1 MDVELKE
8 LPKSE
13 VSLKISISPEEMQG
27 YFEQAVKKL
36 AGQANLPGFR
46 KGKAPR
52 SVLEQRAGPHY
63 IAHEAMELAV
73 AESYYR
79 AVTKHDLKPI
89 GRPKTD
95 LGDEHDDL
103 EKSGLS
109 FTATVPVLPPVE
121 LGDYKKVSVKPKQSE
136 YSDKQVD
143 EALEQLRKGRA
154 GFAQVTRAAKEGDRV
169 EIDFVGKQGA
179 GKDKA
184 EVPGAKSENHP
195 LVIGQGGFIPGFED
209 ELAGM
214 QAGQVKTF
222 TVTFPK
228 EYHEKSLAGK
238 PVEFTVTVRQ
248 VQETQLPELGDGFAK
263 GFGAKSL
270 KDLRE
275 RLAENLKREKEQEAR
290 QQTEREV
297 MDKVV
302 GQAKVEVPDTLVDEE
317 LTRMFAEFKQHVER
331 QGIPLDKYLEQ
342 TGKTEDD
349 FRKDQRGEAGK
360 RVKMSLVLNAVQ
372 ERENVEVPDQ
382 RVQEEVEAQLATA
395 PDDKTKEQIRGDEFK
410 AYVRRILG
418 NRQTVDKLIE
428 YATG

>member
-1 MDVELKE
+1 MDIELKQ

-13 VSLKISISPEEMQG
+13 VSLKISISPEEMKG

-36 AGQANLPGFR
+36 AEQANLPGFR

-52 SVLEQRAGPHY
+52 SVLESRTGPHY

-73 AESYYR
+73 ADSYYQ
-79 AVTKHDLKPI
+79 AVTKHGLKPV

-95 LGDEHDDL
+95 LKDEHDDL
-103 EKSGLS
+103 EKNGLS
-109 FTATVPVLPPVE
+109 FTATVAVSPPVE
-121 LGDYKKVSVKPKQSE
+121 LGDYKKISVKPEQAE
-136 YSDKQVD
+136 YSDKLVD

-169 EIDFVGKQGA
+169 EIDFVGKQG
-179 GKDKA
+179 GK

-195 LVIGQGGFIPGFED
+195 LVLGQSGFIPGFED
-209 ELAGM
+209 ELVGLK
-214 QAGQVKTF
+214 AGQVKTF
-222 TVTFPK
+222 TITFPGD
-228 EYHEKSLAGK
+228 YQEKSLAGK
-238 PVEFTVTVRQ
+238 PVEFTVTMRQ

-263 GFGAKSL
+263 GLGAKSL
-270 KDLRE
+270 KDLRK

-290 QQTEREV
+290 RKTEQEV
-297 MDKVV
+297 VDKVV
-302 GQAKVEVPDTLVDEE
+302 GLAKVEVPGTLVDEE

-331 QGIPLDKYLEQ
+331 QGIPFDKYLEQ

-349 FRKDQRGEAGK
+349 FRKDQRAEGER
-360 RVKMSLVLNAVQ
+360 RVKMSLVLNAIQ
-372 ERENVEVPDQ
+372 ERENVNVSDKH
-382 RVQEEVEAQLATA
+382 VQEEVEAQLATA
-395 PDDKTKEQIRGDEFK
+395 PDERTKEQIKGDEFR

-418 NRQTVDKLIE
+418 NRQTVDKLVE